1 MIKFLKELNT
11 VIKPTAGNM
20 ISGEWDLIKII
31 KAQVNSSPVPAGL
44 IKGIGDD
51 CAVYQI
57 DEKRYGLFSTDVS
70 VEDIH
75 FRTSYCSFNDI
86 GFRSMAANISD
97 ILAMGGTPLFV
108 LSAITVPAGINNSNI
123 EEIYRG
129 MLSCAS
135 PYGVSIAGGD
145 ISKGRDL
152 SLSISIYGETDNPV
166 YRSGA
171 SQGDYIY
178 ITGDT
183 GRSKAGLEILMA
195 GGNAGKYPS
204 LTERHLRPTPFMNI
218 KMIKEIFRPTSM
230 IDISDG
236 IISDIKHICAQSR
249 KGFSINCDRLT
260 LHDELEK
267 YCNYMGKESI
277 PYALSSGE
285 EYELLF
291 TSQKIAE
298 NIDGVTLI
306 GEITESGEIYTRS
319 GIEWIPPVKGYE
331 HFKKAEG

>member
-1 MIKFLKELNT
+1 MIRFERGLNT
-11 VIKPTAGNM
+11 VIKLTAGNM
-20 ISGEWDLIKII
+20 ISGEWDLIKKI

-57 DEKRYGLFSTDVS
+57 DEKRYGLFSTDIS
-70 VEDIH
+70 VENIH
-75 FRTSYCSFNDI
+75 FKTGYTSFNDI

-97 ILAMGGTPLFV
+97 ILAMGGKPLFV
-108 LSAITVPAGINNSNI
+108 LSAITVPSRIDNNAV
-123 EEIYRG
+123 EEIYNG
-129 MLSCAS
+129 MLNCAS
-135 PYGVSIAGGD
+135 LFGVSIAGGD
-145 ISKGRDL
+145 ISRGETL
-152 SLSISIYGETDNPV
+152 SLCISIYGETDNPI
-166 YRSGA
+166 YRNGA
-171 SQGDYIY
+171 SPGDYIY

-183 GRSKAGLEILMA
+183 GRSKAGLEILME
-195 GGNAGKYPS
+195 GMNFEKYPS
-204 LTERHLRPTPFMNI
+204 LAERHLRPTPFMNI
-218 KMIKEIFRPTSM
+218 QMIKEIFSPASM

-236 IISDIKHICAQSR
+236 IISDIKHICAESR
-249 KGFSINCDRLT
+249 KGFSINCDRIP

-291 TSQKIAE
+291 TSQKLAE

-306 GEITESGEIYTRS
+306 GEITERGEIYTRS
-319 GIEWIPPVKGYE
+319 GREWTPPVKGYE
-331 HFKKAEG
+331 HFNKSEG